1 MNEDLRKRIIVKSS
15 FLFAKHGIKSVT
27 MDYIAGQMGISKR
40 TLYENFKDKDQL
52 LLECIIYMQTET
64 EKEVEDVCRTS
75 ENSLDLLLKV
85 FYCTW
90 QKVQNINRNYF
101 SDVRRY
107 HPGVAQLLEN
117 DKTERADYMADLME
131 RGKKEGLI
139 REDLKSKIVAFLL
152 TAQFDFLFNSDEV
165 FALRYSF
172 VDVYETIFM
181 NFIRGIATPKG
192 IVFIDDFMGQ
202 SKKEQK

>member
-1 MNEDLRKRIIVKSS
+1 MNEDLRKRIVVKSS
-15 FLFAKHGIKSVT
+15 FLFARHGIKSVT

-52 LLECIIYMQTET
+52 LLECIVYMQTET
-64 EKEVEDVCRTS
+64 ESEIEDICKTS

-85 FYCTW
+85 FHCTW
-90 QKVQNINRNYF
+90 QKMQNVNRNYF

-107 HPGVAQLLEN
+107 HPSVAQLLEKN
-117 DKTERADYMADLME
+117 KSERADYMAVLME
-131 RGKKEGLI
+131 QGKKEGLI
-139 REDLKSKIVAFLL
+139 RKDLKSGIVSSLL

-165 FALRYSF
+165 FASHYSF
-172 VDVYETIFM
+172 VEVYETIFM
-181 NFIRGIATPKG
+181 NFIRGIATPGG
-192 IVFIDDFMGQ
+192 ITFIDEFIEQ